1 VHGVRPIQES
11 EGLEVT
17 DVDVTATDRTEQP
30 AAGLSSEDARRRLAE
45 QGPNKIA
52 EAKGPSPVRRFLAN
66 FVQPLALLLWAAAG
80 LGLLADEPQ
89 LSVAIVLVIVI
100 NAIFS
105 FMEEYRAERS
115 IDALQD
121 MLPVQVHVRRDGE
134 EVEIPSEEV
143 VRGDVL
149 VLEPGDRI
157 AADADLLTAT
167 ELRVD
172 ESTLTGESVP
182 VEPDEHV
189 YAGTYVTGGTAEALV
204 TATGMDT
211 RFGRIAALSQETK
224 RDRSPLEFELDRVTN
239 IVAALAVSIG
249 AVFFVVAGL
258 SGMNLHDRFV
268 FAIGVTVSI
277 VPNGMLPTVTL
288 SLALAT
294 QRMARR
300 KALVRRL
307 SSVETL
313 GETTVIC
320 TDKTGTLT
328 ENKMTVQRLWTP
340 AEAYEVEG
348 IGYEPFG
355 RFRAQGSVVDPAQ
368 VELLRAG
375 LLCNDARL
383 LHADDGW
390 SIVGDPTEG
399 ALVVLAEKGG
409 LRHEQEAARAPR
421 LFELPFSSERKRM
434 TSVHLAGEERV
445 AYTKGAAEVILPR
458 TTLSAE
464 ARAAAA
470 QAGAAMEHDALRV
483 LALARR
489 VLPEDAGQDADV
501 IEHDLEFLGLV
512 GMIDP
517 PRPEVP
523 DAIAQ
528 CAKAGIRIIMVTGD
542 SPHTAEAVARRI
554 GLVGEAVHVI
564 TGPELA
570 KLDDEE
576 LRRRLAE
583 RDVIF
588 ARIDP
593 EQKLRLST
601 VLRDGGEVVAM
612 TGDGVNDAPALKNAD
627 IGIAMGRGGT
637 EVAKEA
643 AELVLIDD
651 NFASVVAAV
660 EEGRAVYDNMRR
672 CIGYHFS
679 SNIGELAAF
688 LVWGISGGAV
698 PLPLVVMQVL
708 AIDLGTNQLPAMA
721 LGAER
726 AEPGTMSRP
735 PRPRS
740 EHLLNG
746 SVGRRIMLAFGPLE
760 SLAALGSFLFAYML
774 AGWHPWEALAGSGSL
789 YVEATTMTFAG
800 IVMAQVG
807 AAMAWRT
814 DRESVFSIG
823 LFSNRLLLIG
833 IATEVAMVGLLSY
846 VPGLQQIFHT
856 GALSG
861 REWLLLLIW
870 PPLIFGAEEARKA
883 LVRRRAPR

>member
-1 VHGVRPIQES
+1 
-11 EGLEVT
+11 
-17 DVDVTATDRTEQP
+17 
-30 AAGLSSEDARRRLAE
+30 
-45 QGPNKIA
+45 
-52 EAKGPSPVRRFLAN
+52 
-66 FVQPLALLLWAAAG
+66 
-80 LGLLADEPQ
+80 
-89 LSVAIVLVIVI
+89 
-100 NAIFS
+100 
-105 FMEEYRAERS
+105 
-115 IDALQD
+115 
-121 MLPVQVHVRRDGE
+121 
-134 EVEIPSEEV
+134 
-143 VRGDVL
+143 
-149 VLEPGDRI
+149 
-157 AADADLLTAT
+157 
-167 ELRVD
+167 
-172 ESTLTGESVP
+172 
-182 VEPDEHV
+182 
-189 YAGTYVTGGTAEALV
+189 
-204 TATGMDT
+204 
-211 RFGRIAALSQETK
+211 
-224 RDRSPLEFELDRVTN
+224 
-239 IVAALAVSIG
+239 
-249 AVFFVVAGL
+249 
-258 SGMNLHDRFV
+258 
-268 FAIGVTVSI
+268 
-277 VPNGMLPTVTL
+277 
-288 SLALAT
+288 
-294 QRMARR
+294 
-300 KALVRRL
+300 
-307 SSVETL
+307 
-313 GETTVIC
+313 
-320 TDKTGTLT
+320 
-328 ENKMTVQRLWTP
+328 
-340 AEAYEVEG
+340 
-348 IGYEPFG
+348 
-355 RFRAQGSVVDPAQ
+355 
-368 VELLRAG
+368 
-375 LLCNDARL
+375 
-383 LHADDGW
+383 
-390 SIVGDPTEG
+390 
-399 ALVVLAEKGG
+399 
-409 LRHEQEAARAPR
+409 
-421 LFELPFSSERKRM
+421 
-434 TSVHLAGEERV
+434 
-445 AYTKGAAEVILPR
+445 
-458 TTLSAE
+458 
-464 ARAAAA
+464 
-470 QAGAAMEHDALRV
+470 
-483 LALARR
+483 
-489 VLPEDAGQDADV
+489 
-501 IEHDLEFLGLV
+501 
-512 GMIDP
+512 MIDP

-523 DAIAQ
+523 DAIVQ

-554 GLVGEAVHVI
+554 GLVGDEVHVI

-570 KLDDEE
+570 KLHDEE

-601 VLRDGGEVVAM
+601 VLRDEGEVVAM

-643 AELVLIDD
+643 AELILIDD

-672 CIGYHFS
+672 FIGYHFS

-774 AGWHPWEALAGSGSL
+774 AGWHKWDALAGSGSL